1 MEGLIERILLAG
13 LGVVALTKEKAE
25 EIVEELI
32 KRGEISKKDQPNFV
46 KRLLEGGKD
55 TRIEIEKIVEKS
67 VTNVLDKLNI
77 PTKSDIDALMK
88 KVEKLTKK

>member
-1 MEGLIERILLAG
+1 MK
-13 LGVVALTKEKAE
+13 T
-25 EIVEELI
+25 
-32 KRGEISKKDQPNFV
+32 
-46 KRLLEGGKD
+46 LLERGKD

-67 VTNVLDKLNI
+67 MTNVLKKFNI